1 MIVGLVWWHEFHL
14 LLGEHIKEIMVLW
27 GDHFGYK
34 FPFVCGEGFSM
45 KRGHRGWVVTDGPK
59 VGLIGRR
66 GDWFEAERE
75 DIVTL
80 VYKCLKGCSS
90 NDADQGGHTSG
101 ERDGVHLLGE
111 RKRVI

>member
-1 MIVGLVWWHEFHL
+1 MAKVSLTKQGPTHPQIAHRAF
-14 LLGEHIKEIMVLW
+14 EIYVSRG
-27 GDHFGYK
+27 GDHGQD
-34 FPFVCGEGFSM
+34 M
-45 KRGHRGWVVTDGPK
+45 
-59 VGLIGRR
+59 

-111 RKRVI
+111 RKRVIGIHREGICRIL